1 MKVKLGQIY
10 AANPILGKL
19 VEQQLP
25 IRVAYRLTRLI
36 TKLNEEYDALD
47 QSRIKLL
54 EEYGTPVDGVEGQ
67 FQFSPENQVTFQ
79 DEFNALLSE
88 DVELDWQPIS
98 IDDLG
103 RQTNL
108 SVKELSSIGFLFQ
121 ELEDLYE
128 EAEEPAEATA

>member
-1 MKVKLGQIY
+1 MRVKLGQIY

-47 QSRIKLL
+47 SSRIKLL

-67 FQFSPENQVTFQ
+67 FQFTPENQVTFQ
-79 DEFNALLSE
+79 DEFNNLLSE
-88 DVELDWQPIS
+88 DVDLDWQPIS

-128 EAEEPAEATA
+128 EAEEAAEATA

>member
-1 MKVKLGQIY
+1 MWGNHSYI
-10 AANPILGKL
+10 
-19 VEQQLP
+19 EQ
-25 IRVAYRLTRLI
+25 T
-36 TKLNEEYDALD
+36 
-47 QSRIKLL
+47 
-54 EEYGTPVDGVEGQ
+54 GQ
-67 FQFSPENQVTFQ
+67 FQFTPENQVKFQ
-79 DEFNALLSE
+79 EQFNDLLSE
-88 DVELDWQPIS
+88 DVDLDWQPIS